1 MFRRVFVASVAT
13 RMKSLRLPMF
23 VLHVLS
29 RESSASSPRYFKHK
43 AKKFTAKCRL
53 LAFCCGVD
61 MGWLLAGWHYSVLLK
76 AHRNWGPR
84 YLEQE

>member
-1 MFRRVFVASVAT
+1 MFRRVFVASVA
-13 RMKSLRLPMF
+13 SVASPDIV